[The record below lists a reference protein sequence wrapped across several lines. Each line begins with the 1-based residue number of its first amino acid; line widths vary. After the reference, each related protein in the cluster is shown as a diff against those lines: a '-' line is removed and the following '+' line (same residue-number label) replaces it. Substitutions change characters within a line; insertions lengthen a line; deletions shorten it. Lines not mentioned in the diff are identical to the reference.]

1 MRKRLMQLSEGITG
15 RVFRLVE
22 EAAIAA
28 IKSGRERI
36 DEDTFADDALV
47 PPLASMQRAGRARRE
62 LFSA

>member
-1 MRKRLMQLSEGITG
+1 MQFSEGITG

-28 IKSGRERI
+28 IKNGRERI
-36 DEDTFADDALV
+36 DEDTFSDDALV